1 MPIKPI
7 IQSLQPL
14 ESHPPYERG
23 LFHKTISWDTYSI
36 PRVRTIKSFSLFMAI
51 YPNYFK
57 VPSRGAAA
65 TSSWSC
71 SQILMWWPEQDI
83 VSGWGEQC
91 REGPLNHSTND
102 FLSWSHWKP
111 MPIQDHSNGQSDFLP
126 NQWLEPHHSSPYV
139 VFLCTSPWL
148 LESSGW
154 KGIWMLYP
162 IQVYVPTSI
171 AHKKEQMKK
180 MLQVLKFIY
189 KKKEK
194 I

>member
-14 ESHPPYERG
+14 ESHPPYEKRS
-23 LFHKTISWDTYSI
+23 HKITCSI

-83 VSGWGEQC
+83 VSG
-91 REGPLNHSTND
+91 
-102 FLSWSHWKP
+102 
-111 MPIQDHSNGQSDFLP
+111 
-126 NQWLEPHHSSPYV
+126 
-139 VFLCTSPWL
+139 
-148 LESSGW
+148 
-154 KGIWMLYP
+154 
-162 IQVYVPTSI
+162 
-171 AHKKEQMKK
+171 
-180 MLQVLKFIY
+180 
-189 KKKEK
+189 
-194 I
+194 